1 MKIRASYFNHCS
13 FQICPCYIGYFDTI
27 TPVSSGGNKP
37 TMSTYHYSI
46 VKSHD
51 IYEAKSNNDHH
62 PKYKFKKATLP
73 GSLLNMQDV
82 FISVRKKMK

>member
-1 MKIRASYFNHCS
+1 
-13 FQICPCYIGYFDTI
+13 
-27 TPVSSGGNKP
+27 
-37 TMSTYHYSI
+37 MSTYHYSI
-46 VKSHD
+46 VKGHD
-51 IYEAKSNNDHH
+51 IYEAKSNNVHH